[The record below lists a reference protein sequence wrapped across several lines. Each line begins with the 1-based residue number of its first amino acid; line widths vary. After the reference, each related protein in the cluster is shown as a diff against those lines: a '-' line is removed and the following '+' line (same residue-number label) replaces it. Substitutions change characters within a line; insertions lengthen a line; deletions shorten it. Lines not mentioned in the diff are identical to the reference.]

1 MLIDFPFTSYLFHFI
16 KIYKNKHIVIFC
28 NFLMHQKRGIIRM
41 KMQSFSTKIHKSPTA
56 DK

>member
-28 NFLMHQKRGIIRM
+28 NFLMHQKRGNIRM
-41 KMQSFSTKIHKSPTA
+41 KMQSFSTKIHESPTA
-56 DK
+56 D